1 MSILPLL
8 ALAGGAFWLTRR
20 DGEVVQRNV
29 VGPGALSTG
38 PAKQSDAAKPLA
50 ERFKEDL
57 ASYQEA
63 LKGDKA
69 SVAAEQVEAIKQAF
83 EGPDDRERAY
93 ALKALGNQASSMEI
107 FSKPE
112 SRKAAAALAVDFQDR
127 FEELGKRGALA
138 KKLLEAVVALNAIPF
153 TEPDKRLDAY
163 GPIEKAL
170 VDLIVDIPEVGRVD
184 EGEALTSATEVV
196 SFDDGKQ
203 AVFNVGPK
211 DVLVSLARKIDDKV
225 YQGHIGKLVEA
236 KSFSPA
242 GKYAVVFI
250 APKAVG

>member
-8 ALAGGAFWLTRR
+8 ALAGGAFLLSRR
-20 DGEVVQRNV
+20 DGEVVHRGTV
-29 VGPGALSTG
+29 TPGSSEPGAEK
-38 PAKQSDAAKPLA
+38 PAAEKTLA
-50 ERFKEDL
+50 ERFKADL
-57 ASYQEA
+57 QSYQEA

-69 SVAAEQVEAIKQAF
+69 SIGAEQVEAIKQAF

-93 ALKALGNQASSMEI
+93 ALKTLGNQASNTEI

-112 SRKAAAALAVDFQDR
+112 SRKAAAALAVDFQDK

-153 TEPDKRLDAY
+153 TEPDKRIDAY

-184 EGEALTSATEVV
+184 AGEALSSAAEVV
-196 SFDDGKQ
+196 SFGDGKQ

-211 DVLVSLARKIDDKV
+211 DVLVSLAKKIDDKV
-225 YQGHIGKLVEA
+225 YQGHIGKLVEP

-242 GKYAVVFI
+242 GRYAVIFI